1 MQNIV
6 LLTQKQT
13 QLLKKVIFMVYIS
26 QFIVQTFQTYK
37 KQLEKVRVGL
47 LIQL

>member
-26 QFIVQTFQTYK
+26 QFIVQIYQKYK

>member
-13 QLLKKVIFMVYIS
+13 QLLKKVIFK
-26 QFIVQTFQTYK
+26 FIKHTKNSWKRFELDY
-37 KQLEKVRVGL
+37 
-47 LIQL
+47 